1 MQNEACREQYF
12 KCPQGSQ
19 NGGPS
24 GTFTIGGN
32 YCAEADEGGQFF
44 ASKSFS
50 HDPAGEFM
58 GPDSGYTS
66 ACCLCKKGAIGSP
79 TSQWTQD
86 SVCKWCGE
94 NETTV
99 TVGASQCLPCPFG
112 TATLQGGQCHQGPQ
126 QYPPCGVCCKPA
138 KEGMKRDVHATNECK
153 FIPQNTTV
161 STN

>member
-1 MQNEACREQYF
+1 VPKQTKAGRFTSPANRGNMIRLLDWDRTVSSSCEHIRLSAQL
-12 KCPQGSQ
+12 
-19 NGGPS
+19 
-24 GTFTIGGN
+24 TF
-32 YCAEADEGGQFF
+32 
-44 ASKSFS
+44 S
-50 HDPAGEFM
+50 P
-58 GPDSGYTS
+58 PVGYAS
-66 ACCLCKKGAIGSP
+66 ACCLCKKGATGSP